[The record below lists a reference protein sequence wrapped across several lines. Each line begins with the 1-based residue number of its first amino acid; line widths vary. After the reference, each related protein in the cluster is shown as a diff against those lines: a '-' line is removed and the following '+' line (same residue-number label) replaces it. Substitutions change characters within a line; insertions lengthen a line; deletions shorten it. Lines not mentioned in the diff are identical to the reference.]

1 VKDEVLALALHPTGN
16 YFVASFNSDIKFFN
30 FYPTEFK
37 EYHIMR
43 IKSCKELKFS
53 QYGNLLAC

>member
-1 VKDEVLALALHPTGN
+1 VLALALHPTGN

-37 EYHIMR
+37 EYHSMR